1 MQLCRLTFVWRIST
15 IHVPKFFYCWIFF
28 PGITFCCYKNYRDI
42 GEFVPKFWPN
52 NCLHFVER
60 GHIRC
65 RITKDNYI
73 RFWVSVG
80 PWNRRKE
87 VTRMFNRFVWIA
99 ICNYCQ
105 STKGGFFS
113 ESAIRFF
120 KSPNLRK
127 NIFQKSILSL
137 KFKFPPNDTL
147 LLLAGNLNFKFKIV
161 FWNIYFWRFGDL
173 KKSHL

>member
-1 MQLCRLTFVWRIST
+1 MQGIGVPIFGYTKTYHYHLITKVHDFWLVFFLLLLVTCCAQLCRLTFVWRIST

-60 GHIRC
+60 GQIRC

-80 PWNRRKE
+80 PWNRRK
-87 VTRMFNRFVWIA
+87 
-99 ICNYCQ
+99 
-105 STKGGFFS
+105 GG
-113 ESAIRFF
+113 
-120 KSPNLRK
+120 
-127 NIFQKSILSL
+127 
-137 KFKFPPNDTL
+137 
-147 LLLAGNLNFKFKIV
+147 
-161 FWNIYFWRFGDL
+161 
-173 KKSHL
+173 